1 MIHSIKKVLIATAVL
16 FSSAISFAQQD
27 PQYTQYMYNM
37 NLVNPAYA
45 GSEDMLSLNFL
56 ARAQWVGIKG
66 APRTIT
72 FNAHAPVGR
81 KVGLGFSAFSDELGP
96 VKEQNVYADFSY
108 TLKVNE
114 KANLALGLKAG
125 FSFFKANLSDLI
137 TNNPD
142 PAFLDNNIN
151 RTLPNFGFGAF
162 YYTEKLYVGASIPNV
177 LKTVHFKKSNGQ
189 RSTATN
195 VSHYF
200 ITGGMVFNLSETVK
214 MKPSF
219 MAKVVS
225 GAPLSADGSLN
236 FLFNEKFELGIS
248 HRINES
254 FSGLVNFRVNNKL
267 RLGYAY
273 DHTLTALGDFNS
285 GSHEVF
291 VLFNFDFQDDKI
303 KSPRFF

>member
-1 MIHSIKKVLIATAVL
+1 MIQQIKKTIIVVVVLLGGANT
-16 FSSAISFAQQD
+16 FAQQD

-72 FNAHAPVGR
+72 FNAHAPVGKR
-81 KVGLGFSAFSDELGP
+81 VGLGLSGFSDELGP

-108 TLKVNE
+108 TLPINE
-114 KANLALGLKAG
+114 KSNLALGLKAG
-125 FSFFKANLSDLI
+125 ASFFRADLANLI

-142 PAFLDNNIN
+142 PKFLDNNIN
-151 RTLPNFGFGAF
+151 KTLPNFGFGAF
-162 YYTEKLYVGASIPNV
+162 YYTQKLYLGISIPNV

-189 RSTATN
+189 RSTATD

-214 MKPSF
+214 FKPSF

-236 FLFNEKFELGIS
+236 FLFNEKFELGVS

-254 FSGLVNFRVNNKL
+254 VSGLVNFRVRDNL
-267 RLGYAY
+267 RIGYAY
-273 DHTLTALGDFNS
+273 DHTLTAIGDFNS

-291 VLFNFDFQDDKI
+291 LLFNFDFEKKNI